1 MVKCD
6 RRLSEK
12 RQSLTPER
20 HATRERSQAHR
31 AAGVREGAS
40 MATIQ
45 PVTGSSAPTTT
56 LIDEA
61 MPHYDVRTRHTI
73 WVPTDVVTA
82 YAALK
87 AITWKEVR
95 LIQPLMILR
104 GLAGSGKANQEPSD
118 LEQEAMPIFGGGTAD
133 GGFLTLGERPDTE
146 TLIGTIGR
154 FWESDPTAS
163 MRVGGSSIRTR
174 DEFAAFCA
182 PGYAKC
188 AMSFA
193 ARPHDTGTV
202 LVIETRVAGTDAEA
216 TRRFR
221 RYWAALRIGEALL
234 SRSMLAAVRRRIAR
248 EASERPVGL
257 ESATRSNAW
266 SRPEMAVTLSASILA
281 GVIAALAQRGGSRD
295 RRITR
300 TRVLFAAGIPWAVL
314 VGWRTWRQGRP

>member
-1 MVKCD
+1 
-6 RRLSEK
+6 
-12 RQSLTPER
+12 
-20 HATRERSQAHR
+20 
-31 AAGVREGAS
+31 

-45 PVTGSSAPTTT
+45 PVTDSTARTIT
-56 LIDEA
+56 LIEEA
-61 MPHYDVRTRHTI
+61 MPHYDVRTRHTM
-73 WVPTDVVTA
+73 WVPIDVVTA

-104 GLAGSGKANQEPSD
+104 GLAGSGKASKEPSD
-118 LEQEAMPIFGGGTAD
+118 VEQEAMPIFAGGTAD
-133 GGFLTLGERPDTE
+133 GGFLTLGERPDAE

-163 MRVGGSSIRTR
+163 MRAGGSSIRTR
-174 DEFAAFCA
+174 DEFAVFSA

-193 ARPHDTGTV
+193 ARAYDTGSV

-221 RYWAALRIGEALL
+221 RYWVVLRIGEALL

-257 ESATRSNAW
+257 ESAARPNAW
-266 SRPEMAVTLSASILA
+266 SKPEVAVALGASMLA
-281 GVIAALAQRGGSRD
+281 GVIVTLAQRRGPRG
-295 RRITR
+295 RRIGR

-314 VGWRTWRQGRP
+314 AGWRRWRQGRSRRPPAELPTISSPARSA